1 MDSGKVDDGKGEIVK
16 EKVLFAWSSG
26 KDSARALHEIRQADR
41 HTVVSLLTIV
51 TGGYERVSMH
61 GVRVALVEQQAESI
75 GLPLEKVYIPDKSSN
90 ENYEAAMRDAL
101 VGYKAKGVT
110 GVAFGDLFLEELK
123 DYREKKLAEV
133 GMTAVFPLWKLDTLE
148 LARSFMAQGFRA
160 VIACVDSQAL
170 GGEFSGR
177 LYDEQFLS
185 DLPPHVDPCGE
196 NGEFHSFVFDGPL
209 FCKPVR
215 FEKGEIVVRENRF
228 HFCELLP
235 VSQPK
240 AQLP

>member
-1 MDSGKVDDGKGEIVK
+1 MMNVDDGKGEIVK

-26 KDSARALHEIRQADR
+26 KDSARALHEIRQAGRYD
-41 HTVVSLLTIV
+41 VVSLLTTV
-51 TGGYERVSMH
+51 TEGYERISMH
-61 GVRVALVEQQAESI
+61 GVRVSLVEQQAESI

-101 VGYKAKGVT
+101 VRNKAKGVT
-110 GVAFGDLFLEELK
+110 GVAFGDLFLEDLK
-123 DYREKKLAEV
+123 KYREKKLAEV
-133 GMTAVFPLWKLDTLE
+133 GMTAVFPLWKLDTGE

-160 VIACVDSQAL
+160 VITCVDSQAL

-185 DLPPHVDPCGE
+185 DLPLHVDPCGE

-209 FCKPVR
+209 FRKPVR

-228 HFCELLP
+228 YFCELLP
-235 VSQPK
+235 
-240 AQLP
+240 A

>member
-1 MDSGKVDDGKGEIVK
+1 MR

-26 KDSARALHEIRQADR
+26 KDSGRALHELRQAGQYD
-41 HTVVSLLTIV
+41 VVSLLTTV
-51 TGGYERVSMH
+51 TEGYERISMH
-61 GVRVALVEQQAESI
+61 GVRVALVEQQAAAI
-75 GLPLEKVYIPDKSSN
+75 GLPLEKVYIPTASSN
-90 ENYEAAMRDAL
+90 ENYEKAMRDAL
-101 VGYKAKGVT
+101 VRYKAEGVT
-110 GVAFGDLFLEELK
+110 GVAFGDLFLEDLK
-123 DYREKKLAEV
+123 EYRMKKLAEV
-133 GMTAVFPLWKLDTLE
+133 GMAAVFPLWRRDTGE

-160 VIACVDSQAL
+160 VITCVDSQVL

-177 LYDEQFLS
+177 FYDEQFLA

-209 FCKPVR
+209 FSKPVR

-235 VSQPK
+235 V
-240 AQLP
+240 